1 VPGRD
6 TSPGATTGRQS
17 LARQYAQHPLG
28 DQHRGTAKTELAF
41 KKRTTLLCP
50 QKCHPNKQHEH
61 TKDIIIS
68 NLFREKG
75 ETMATSRYHVVID
88 EARTT
93 VTLAPVLSELLILK
107 LGAEPGTEAGHGAV
121 RQWLQ
126 AEIEKDP
133 GAVRYGRA
141 SQRLAYQAILAIAAP
156 SLIAKREAW
165 QYHQNG

>member
-1 VPGRD
+1 
-6 TSPGATTGRQS
+6 
-17 LARQYAQHPLG
+17 
-28 DQHRGTAKTELAF
+28 
-41 KKRTTLLCP
+41 
-50 QKCHPNKQHEH
+50 
-61 TKDIIIS
+61 
-68 NLFREKG
+68 
-75 ETMATSRYHVVID
+75 MATSRFHVVID
-88 EARTT
+88 KVRTT

-141 SQRLAYQAILAIAAP
+141 SQRLAYQAILAIASP
-156 SLIAKREAW
+156 GLIAKREAW

>member
-1 VPGRD
+1 
-6 TSPGATTGRQS
+6 
-17 LARQYAQHPLG
+17 
-28 DQHRGTAKTELAF
+28 
-41 KKRTTLLCP
+41 
-50 QKCHPNKQHEH
+50 
-61 TKDIIIS
+61 
-68 NLFREKG
+68 
-75 ETMATSRYHVVID
+75 MATSRFHVVID
-88 EARTT
+88 KVRTT

-126 AEIEKDP
+126 GEIEKDP

-141 SQRLAYQAILAIAAP
+141 SQRLAYQAILAITAP